1 MEKITF
7 RSFKEGD
14 YETCCDWWDWWW
26 KGEIPVKKELLPHD
40 STCFIIEKE
49 DITVA
54 AGFLYAFENP
64 LVGYGPTWVV
74 SNPDYR
80 EKDRRQILELLITRI
95 EKEAKDTYGMVQLF
109 TVCGNRFMQQI
120 HRKLNWCMHP
130 AAYEAFKYL

>member
-14 YETCCDWWDWWW
+14 YETCCKWWAWWW
-26 KGEIPVKKELLPHD
+26 KGAIPVKRELLPHD

-49 DITVA
+49 DIPVA
-54 AGFLYAFENP
+54 AGFLYTMENP

-74 SNPDYR
+74 SSPDYK

>member
-49 DITVA
+49 
-54 AGFLYAFENP
+54 
-64 LVGYGPTWVV
+64 
-74 SNPDYR
+74 
-80 EKDRRQILELLITRI
+80 
-95 EKEAKDTYGMVQLF
+95 AKDTYGMVELF